1 MGRRVLSL
9 DWDWFTG
16 DRGDGDGCCGWSC
29 SYSNNRGRGTIDCEP
44 PETESDEGIPII
56 PRSVSLRTCAILQDV
71 QRVGVLV
78 VAECHGSLAALIQDG
93 DEIHHLDAHHDG
105 AEYDPNGDYP
115 REGRVTCGNWVTVVR
130 RWHKGVTVTHLPDET
145 YRRPDGVWCN
155 GVDNMGILS
164 LHPEYDLVFVCKS
177 SPWTPKSLDID
188 LHRLIKYLAARCPTG
203 IRWYGHRARELRK
216 EHARLLPEG
225 V

>member
-1 MGRRVLSL
+1 MTTGRRVLSL

-16 DRGDGDGCCGWSC
+16 DRGNGTGCCGWSC
-29 SYSNNRGRGTIDCEP
+29 SYSDNRGRGAEDVAIDEDP
-44 PETESDEGIPII
+44 YPNP
-56 PRSVSLRTCAILQDV
+56 SLKVVEILQDV
-71 QRVGVLV
+71 QRVEALV

-93 DEIHHLDAHHDG
+93 DEIHHLDAHPDG
-105 AEYDPNGDYP
+105 AGYDPKDGYP
-115 REGRVTCGNWVTVVR
+115 RESRVTCGNWVTVVR
-130 RWHKGVTVTHLPDET
+130 HRHKGVTVTHLPDRVN
-145 YRRPDGVWCN
+145 RRTDGVWCVPFPIP
-155 GVDNMGILS
+155 GESGEILT

-177 SPWTPKSLDID
+177 SPWTPKVLDID